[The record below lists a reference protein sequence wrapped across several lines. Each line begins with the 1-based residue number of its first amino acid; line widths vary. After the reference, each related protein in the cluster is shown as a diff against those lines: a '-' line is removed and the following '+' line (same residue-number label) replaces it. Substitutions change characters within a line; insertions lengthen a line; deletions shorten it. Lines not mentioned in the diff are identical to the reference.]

1 MSKNIFGFSN
11 YDIDLVGHTFFL
23 KRYLIAGLF
32 IMSIFS
38 GVNHTPNLGTSSYS
52 F

>member
-1 MSKNIFGFSN
+1 MFKNIFGLSN

-23 KRYLIAGLF
+23 KRILNCRPVYY
-32 IMSIFS
+32 
-38 GVNHTPNLGTSSYS
+38 VN

>member
-23 KRYLIAGLF
+23 KRILNCRPVYYANF
-32 IMSIFS
+32 
-38 GVNHTPNLGTSSYS
+38 
-52 F
+52 